1 MKKRNAF
8 VSTIMAGALALSMLA
23 GCGSASSAS
32 AVSTASQASET
43 AETSAAASSASASSA
58 SSETVTPA
66 ASSESVAS
74 SSVSSSSA
82 ASSSSSETALKVG
95 SEDADAMRVGSL
107 KGPTTMG
114 LVNLMEET
122 EDGDTQGD
130 YTFTMETQPDAIAS
144 EIVSGDLDVALL
156 PANMASIVYNKTQG
170 GISVIDINT
179 LGVLYCVT
187 GDDSIKSVADLAGH
201 TVYSTGQGATPEYAL
216 NYLLEKNGVTD
227 CTIEFRSE
235 ATEIATALAAD
246 PTAIAI
252 LPQPFV
258 TVAEMQ
264 NDQLHTAFSLTDAWD
279 AVSDDGSRLLTG
291 VTVVRNDYL
300 NAHKDAVD
308 LFLQESAASVD
319 KANSSIP
326 ETASLVVKYGIIE
339 KEPVAEK
346 ALPECQLVCVTGQE
360 MKDSLSGYLNV
371 LYNANAESVGG
382 NLPGDDFYYVPDES
396 AAS

>member
-43 AETSAAASSASASSA
+43 AETSAAVSSASASSA

-156 PANMASIVYNKTQG
+156 PANMASIVYNKT
-170 GISVIDINT
+170 
-179 LGVLYCVT
+179 
-187 GDDSIKSVADLAGH
+187 
-201 TVYSTGQGATPEYAL
+201 
-216 NYLLEKNGVTD
+216 
-227 CTIEFRSE
+227 
-235 ATEIATALAAD
+235 
-246 PTAIAI
+246 
-252 LPQPFV
+252 
-258 TVAEMQ
+258 
-264 NDQLHTAFSLTDAWD
+264 
-279 AVSDDGSRLLTG
+279 
-291 VTVVRNDYL
+291 
-300 NAHKDAVD
+300 
-308 LFLQESAASVD
+308 
-319 KANSSIP
+319 
-326 ETASLVVKYGIIE
+326 
-339 KEPVAEK
+339 
-346 ALPECQLVCVTGQE
+346 
-360 MKDSLSGYLNV
+360 
-371 LYNANAESVGG
+371 
-382 NLPGDDFYYVPDES
+382 
-396 AAS
+396 